1 MSHFIFSMFESWYLL
16 YQKNEKGTNII
27 GIGGWRINTSSAI
40 IINVTSDKLN
50 G

>member
-1 MSHFIFSMFESWYLL
+1 MCHHTTLKICLSTNYL
-16 YQKNEKGTNII
+16 
-27 GIGGWRINTSSAI
+27 RINMLPHSEEERYSRLEAI